1 MNEED
6 VSKITEKIVGAAIEV
21 HREIGSGL
29 LERVYQRCLAIVLEE
44 AGLNVLQ
51 DQSIPA
57 LFRGKTID
65 DDGYRVDLIVE
76 DTVIVEIES
85 SYDDDPVR
93 GKQLLTHLR
102 FAEKPCGFVLN
113 FGKSRLVD
121 GIRRVRNDYL
131 PRYEEPQETQE
142 TQETQGTQWDSNDE

>member
-1 MNEED
+1 MNDED

-21 HREIGSGL
+21 HRELGSGL
-29 LERVYQRCLAIVLEE
+29 LERVYQRSLKIVLEE
-44 AGLNVLQ
+44 AGLNVQL
-51 DQSIPA
+51 DVSIPVT
-57 LFRGKTID
+57 FRGQQID
-65 DDGYRVDLIVE
+65 ENGYRVDLLVE
-76 DTVIVEIES
+76 DTVIIELES
-85 SYDDDPVR
+85 SYDDDPVH

-131 PRYEEPQETQE
+131 PRVQAEAQETLE
-142 TQETQGTQWDSNDE
+142 TQWEPGDA